1 MEITT
6 SERALL
12 GLFMAKIHRIDPDV
26 LVVCKFTVFVVVNS
40 YLLVEFNKSFA
51 SLSKSM
57 NCCNCSVIKVVPQL
71 SLPFTVYLSVF
82 YVTCG
87 ITASSYLKSCCDVFC
102 DLWCKIK

>member
-26 LVVCKFTVFVVVNS
+26 LVVCKFTFFVLVNS
-40 YLLVEFNKSFA
+40 YILLLVALNKSVA

-57 NCCNCSVIKVVPQL
+57 NWCNCGVIKVVPQL
-71 SLPFTVYLSVF
+71 SLPFTVLFICF

-87 ITASSYLKSCCDVFC
+87 ITASSHVVMCCVTC
-102 DLWCKIK
+102 GVK